1 MKKFEKKIKKIIQA
15 VLYPQLA
22 SPEENI
28 ALILPKRNEKGTFN
42 L

>member
-1 MKKFEKKIKKIIQA
+1 MQKIIQA

-22 SPEENI
+22 SPEKKKKNI
-28 ALILPKRNEKGTFN
+28 ALTKKKQTKKGTFN